1 MNVIEQTVPEND
13 LRVTRTEAIPRW
25 SMGSRLALGAW
36 TFSMPFAALGL
47 AVAALALQND
57 VPPAFFAGVFY
68 LIVCHFI
75 LTVFYLSFA
84 SQNPRLENKTG
95 WMVALVLAGPVSIL
109 VYWVMHVWHAP
120 KVGQNDVDS
129 VIPQHRVRAAH
140 AVTPSKPS
148 HVH

>member
-1 MNVIEQTVPEND
+1 MDVIETSVPEND

-36 TFSMPFAALGL
+36 TFSMPFAALML
-47 AVAALALQND
+47 AVAALVMQEN
-57 VPPAFFAGVFY
+57 VPPAFFAGLFY

-84 SQNPRLENKTG
+84 SQNPRLDNKIP
-95 WMVALVLAGPVSIL
+95 WMIALVLAGPVSIL

-140 AVTPSKPS
+140 SVVPHRTLHA
-148 HVH
+148 H